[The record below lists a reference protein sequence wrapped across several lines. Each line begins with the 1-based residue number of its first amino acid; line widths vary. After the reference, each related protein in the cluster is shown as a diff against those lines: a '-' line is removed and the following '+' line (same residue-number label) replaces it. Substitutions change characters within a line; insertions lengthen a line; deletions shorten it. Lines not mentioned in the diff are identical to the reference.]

1 MEMRKVSGLALLVAL
16 SWLAVLAT
24 HCPPAAAQTQS
35 SEFQFLGQPGPHAVG
50 LRVVNQYDRSR
61 TFPSAVTESGKP
73 SIDTAGPRPVQT
85 LIWYPSSTSDGKPMT
100 VGAYA
105 QLSRSEIHFD
115 RPDKSNAWTAKLA
128 AYADV
133 VLLAKI
139 DAPMETGRF
148 PLVVYAPGQSS
159 VAWDNADICEYLAS
173 YGYVVVASPSLGKS
187 TRDADDNLDD
197 IEAEASDISFLISY
211 ASKLV
216 DVDPSKVAVAGWSWG
231 GISNLFAASRDNRV
245 KALIAFDGSMR
256 YYPGLIEQSGKIHP
270 ERMTIPLLFFTRGN
284 LSLEDWDRYATAQNE
299 GPSVLN
305 AWTHGDFW
313 TIHMLGMSH
322 PQFSSMYQ
330 RASSQQKFDD
340 NRMGDYDRH
349 DVNVSYAWVARYTLG
364 FLNAYL
370 KSDAEE
376 RAFLKAIPAEQGV
389 PKHFLTVDFRAA
401 QDTH

>member
-1 MEMRKVSGLALLVAL
+1 MEMRKASGFALLIAL
-16 SWLAVLAT
+16 SWFGVLAT
-24 HCPPAAAQTQS
+24 LCPPASAQTQS
-35 SEFQFLGQPGPHAVG
+35 RGFQFLGQPGPYVVG
-50 LRVVNQYDRSR
+50 LKIVNQYDRSR
-61 TFPSAVTESGKP
+61 TFPPTTGANGKP
-73 SIDTAGPRPVQT
+73 PVDTAGPRPVQT
-85 LIWYPSSTSDGKPMT
+85 LIWYPASASYGKSMT
-100 VGAYA
+100 VGDYA

-115 RPDKSNAWTAKLA
+115 RPDKSNAWTTKLA
-128 AYADV
+128 AYANV
-133 VLLAKI
+133 ALLAKM
-139 DAPMETGRF
+139 DATMAAGRF

-173 YGYVVVASPSLGKS
+173 HGYVVVASPSLGKS

-197 IEAEASDISFLISY
+197 IEAEATDISFLISY
-211 ASKLV
+211 ASTLV

-231 GISNLFAASRDNRV
+231 GISNLFAASGDNRI

-256 YYPGLIEQSGKIHP
+256 YYPGLIKQSGKINP

-284 LSLEDWDRYATAQNE
+284 LSLEDWNRYATAQNE

-305 AWTHGDFW
+305 AWTGGDLW

-340 NRMGDYDRH
+340 NRMDDYDRH

-370 KSDAEE
+370 KSDAGEL
-376 RAFLKAIPAEQGV
+376 AFLKAITVENGV

-401 QDTH
+401 QGSP